1 MYSYGE
7 NKGSTSNKCTHST
20 NGVYLYGIVLVAWIF
35 AGKKPSFFP
44 IPLRQ
49 GLVF

>member
-20 NGVYLYGIVLVAWIF
+20 NGVYLYGIVYNLIFVVARTIC
-35 AGKKPSFFP
+35 KLSTSSCHTY
-44 IPLRQ
+44 
-49 GLVF
+49 